1 MSEKLQLLLTAFE
14 QSPEN
19 ETLLQLILE
28 EYQDIKE
35 YAKASSLIKRHM
47 EIISEPTTKQLAAN
61 TLLADNKIVDLLNL
75 LDGNEPFELI
85 LKAKGYAKQEKYG
98 KAYKL
103 YQEAIE
109 LNPVLEDK
117 VLELELRTHA
127 MLDKN
132 KQSDDEEKSHGKNEQ
147 GNKEFALN
155 SYEPVQQ
162 NNRSIADKV
171 WDVDD
176 KTITFSDIGGL
187 DEVKNQIKRRIILP
201 FKKPSLFQKFR
212 KKAGGGMLLY
222 GPPGCGKTMLA
233 KATAGEC
240 DATFFPIAISD
251 VLDMY
256 IGESEKRLSAI
267 FETARQNSPSV
278 IFFDELEA
286 IAATRKHDN
295 HASAANLVSQ
305 FLSEMDG
312 FSNNNEAVLIIG
324 ATNVPW
330 SIDPAFRRPG
340 RFDRVQFIPPPDQI
354 ARIKI
359 LNMLISER
367 PCTDNI
373 NVEIIAK
380 KTQGFSGADL
390 ANLMEIACDLAID
403 ASLDKGVEVD
413 IDEEIIMDALYEL
426 QPTTAEW
433 LSTASNYARYA
444 NDSGQYNDI
453 LKFIDKYGR
462 R

>member
-19 ETLLQLILE
+19 ETLLRLILE
-28 EYQDIKE
+28 EYQDIEE
-35 YAKASSLIKRHM
+35 YSKASSLIKKHM
-47 EIISEPTTKQLAAN
+47 EIISESTTKQLAAN
-61 TLLADNKIVDLLNL
+61 ILLADNKIVDLLNL
-75 LDGNEPFELI
+75 LDGDEPFELI
-85 LKAKGYAKQEKYG
+85 LKAKGYAKQEKYS

-103 YQEAIE
+103 YQEAIV

-117 VLELELRTHA
+117 VLELELKTHA
-127 MLDKN
+127 ILDKN
-132 KQSDDEEKSHGKNEQ
+132 TQSDDDEESYSEDEQ
-147 GNKEFALN
+147 DKKEFAFN
-155 SYEPVQQ
+155 SYEPVQHSE
-162 NNRSIADKV
+162 RSIANQV
-171 WDVDD
+171 WDVDNR
-176 KTITFSDIGGL
+176 TITFSDIGGL

-256 IGESEKRLSAI
+256 IGESEKRLRAI

-367 PCTDNI
+367 PCTDDI

-403 ASLDKGVEVD
+403 ESLDKGVEVD
-413 IDEEIIMDALYEL
+413 IDEEIIMNALYEL